1 MLKVT
6 NLETV
11 YSDIIQAL
19 RGISF
24 EVPSGSIV
32 TLLGANGAGKTTT
45 INAISG
51 FRESLD
57 LKIEDGVIEF
67 EGQIINNEK
76 PHGVVS
82 KGIVQVPEG
91 RKVFAE
97 LTVDEN
103 LLVGSYSMRD
113 RSKFSRMRE
122 RVYEYFPSLAARR
135 QQQAG
140 YLSGGEQQMLAI
152 GRALLGEPRLIMMD
166 EPSLGLGPIVVGEI
180 FQIIQRINAEQAVSI
195 LLVEQNAN
203 IALSVAS
210 YGYILENG
218 RIVMEGPSDKLRADK
233 DIREFYLGLTDIG
246 KKKSFREV
254 KHYKRRKRWLS

>member
-11 YSDIIQAL
+11 YSDIIQAV

-24 EVPSGSIV
+24 EVPTGTIV
-32 TLLGANGAGKTTT
+32 TLLGANGAGKTTV

-57 LKIEDGVIEF
+57 LKIEDGTIEF
-67 EGQIINNEK
+67 EGSIINNEK
-76 PHGVVS
+76 PHGVVAR
-82 KGIVQVPEG
+82 GVVQVPEG
-91 RKVFAE
+91 RKVFAG
-97 LTVDEN
+97 LAVDEN
-103 LLVGSYSMRD
+103 LLVGSYRIRD
-113 RSKFSRMRE
+113 RSKYSRMRE
-122 RVYEYFPSLAARR
+122 MVYEYFPALASRR

-152 GRALLGEPRLIMMD
+152 GRALLAEPRLIMMD

-180 FQIIQRINAEQAVSI
+180 FDIIRRINAEQGVSL

-218 RIVMEGPSDKLRADK
+218 RIVMEGPSERLLGDK
-233 DIREFYLGLTDIG
+233 DIREFYLGLTDVG

>member
-24 EVPSGSIV
+24 EVPTGSIV
-32 TLLGANGAGKTTT
+32 TLLGANGAGKTTI
-45 INAISG
+45 INTISG

-57 LKIEDGVIEF
+57 LKIEDGTIEF
-67 EGQIINNEK
+67 EGHVINDEK
-76 PHGVVS
+76 PHGVVAR
-82 KGIVQVPEG
+82 GIVQVPEG
-91 RKVFAE
+91 RKVFSE

-103 LLVGSYSMRD
+103 LLVGSYRIKD
-113 RSKFSRMRE
+113 RSKYLKMRE
-122 RVYEYFPSLAARR
+122 MVYEYFPALASRR
-135 QQQAG
+135 EHPAG

-152 GRALLGEPRLIMMD
+152 GRALLADPRLIMMD
-166 EPSLGLGPIVVGEI
+166 EPSLGLGPIVLSEI
-180 FQIIQRINAEQAVSI
+180 FEIIQLINSEQGVSI

-210 YGYILENG
+210 YGYILESG
-218 RIVMEGPSDKLRADK
+218 RIVMEGSSEKLRADK